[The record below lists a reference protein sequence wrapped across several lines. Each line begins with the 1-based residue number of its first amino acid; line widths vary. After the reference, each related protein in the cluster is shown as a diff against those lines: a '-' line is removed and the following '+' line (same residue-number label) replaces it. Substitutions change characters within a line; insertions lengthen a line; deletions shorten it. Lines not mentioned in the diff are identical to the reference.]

1 MMGGTEMKHL
11 GDITK
16 INGAE
21 IEIVDV
27 ITGGSPCQ
35 DLSIAGKR
43 AGLAG
48 ARSGLFM
55 EQVRIVKEM
64 RQRDRANGRTGDMV
78 RPRFMVWE
86 NVPGAF
92 SSNKGRDF
100 AAVLEEI
107 IRIAEPEAPDIEVP
121 EKGWPTWGG
130 YHDEVGGRWSV
141 AWRVHDAQFWGVP
154 QRRRRISV
162 VADFGGDTAGEILF
176 ERKSVSRHPTESGT
190 ARERLAE
197 AAERGFNPAVGDCMT
212 AWDCQSKR
220 IFDTNGKSPTLQGGV
235 GGGVNNPA
243 IFAAIPIND
252 KATRWQGGGESR
264 NHDGSG
270 NGLGIGKEG
279 DPSPTLTAGDR
290 HGVMCMNPWDA
301 QSARVYDQDG
311 VWHSLNANENGGM
324 ARDSVLCAGFKLGNS
339 EQARS
344 IGYAEEQS
352 PTLNAE
358 CGGNKPAV
366 MCLNDQGGNV
376 MGVSHDVS
384 GTLRA
389 QEHGPQPAV
398 IAFAQ
403 NQREEVRNVG
413 DKAVSLAAEVGMHCQ
428 TFVALDMSHVCDV
441 IRDCG
446 EVSPSLQARMGT
458 GGNQVPLTYQAVTGT
473 LSPGAHAGSYNGQ
486 DAYNDMLVCG
496 ATPDV
501 AHALRTKA
509 ACAYREDAET
519 YPVQNMVVRR
529 LTPMECERLQ
539 GYPDGWTD
547 IGEWMD
553 SKGKRHKDADSPRYK
568 ALGNSIALPFW
579 DFLAK
584 RISAQYLRPVTM
596 GSLFDGIGGFPLVF
610 ERHNGKGTARWASE
624 IEEFPIAVT
633 KLRFGE
639 D

>member
-1 MMGGTEMKHL
+1 MKHL

-16 INGAE
+16 ISGAE
-21 IEIVDV
+21 IEVVDV

-64 RQRDRANGRTGDMV
+64 REHDRKSGRTGDMV

-107 IRIAEPEAPDIEVP
+107 IRIAEPEAPDIDVP

-141 AWRVHDAQFWGVP
+141 AWRVHDAQYWGVP

-176 ERKSVSRHPTESGT
+176 ERKSVSGHPAESGAAGEGPST
-190 ARERLAE
+190 GAESGASYAVRIRGGCDGGGKGALVQTEKSGTLGTGNDQTIFCLQGNAIDRADTTGCNGKGWREDTCYTVNTIDR
-197 AAERGFNPAVGDCMT
+197 PAV
-212 AWDCQSKR
+212 
-220 IFDTNGKSPTLQGGV
+220 
-235 GGGVNNPA
+235 
-243 IFAAIPIND
+243 
-252 KATRWQGGGESR
+252 
-264 NHDGSG
+264 
-270 NGLGIGKEG
+270 
-279 DPSPTLTAGDR
+279 
-290 HGVMCMNPWDA
+290 
-301 QSARVYDQDG
+301 
-311 VWHSLNANENGGM
+311 
-324 ARDSVLCAGFKLGNS
+324 CAGFKLGNS
-339 EQARS
+339 EQSRS

-366 MCLNDQGGNV
+366 LCLNDQGGNV

-389 QEHGPQPAV
+389 QEHGHQPTV
-398 IAFAQ
+398 
-403 NQREEVRNVG
+403 
-413 DKAVSLAAEVGMHCQ
+413 
-428 TFVALDMSHVCDV
+428 LDMSHACDI

-458 GGNQVPLTYQAVTGT
+458 GGNQIPLTYQTVTGT

-501 AHALRTKA
+501 AHALRAKA

-539 GYPDGWTD
+539 GYPDGWTA

-610 ERHNGKGTARWASE
+610 ERHNGKDTARWASE

>member
-1 MMGGTEMKHL
+1 MKHL

-43 AGLAG
+43 TGLAG

-55 EQVRIVKEM
+55 EQIRIVKEM
-64 RQRDRANGRTGDMV
+64 REHDRKNGRTGDMV

-141 AWRVHDAQFWGVP
+141 AWRVHDAQYWGVP

-176 ERKSVSRHPTESGT
+176 ERKSVSGHHAESGT
-190 ARERLAE
+190 ARERLAGN
-197 AAERGFNPAVGDCMT
+197 AESGASYAV
-212 AWDCQSKR
+212 R
-220 IFDTNGKSPTLQGGV
+220 IMGGCD
-235 GGGVNNPA
+235 GGGKGALVQEEKSGTLGTGNDQT
-243 IFAAIPIND
+243 IFTAIPIND

-264 NHDGSG
+264 NHDGSV

-290 HGVMCMNPWDA
+290 HG
-301 QSARVYDQDG
+301 
-311 VWHSLNANENGGM
+311 
-324 ARDSVLCAGFKLGNS
+324 
-339 EQARS
+339 
-344 IGYAEEQS
+344 
-352 PTLNAE
+352 
-358 CGGNKPAV
+358 V

-389 QEHGPQPAV
+389 QEHGHQPSV
-398 IAFAQ
+398 
-403 NQREEVRNVG
+403 
-413 DKAVSLAAEVGMHCQ
+413 
-428 TFVALDMSHVCDV
+428 LDMSHACDV

-446 EVSPSLQARMGT
+446 EVVPSLQARMGT
-458 GGNQVPLTYQAVTGT
+458 GGNQVPRTYQDVTGT

-501 AHALRTKA
+501 AHALRAKA

-547 IGEWMD
+547 IGEWCD

-579 DFLAK
+579 NFLAK

>member
-1 MMGGTEMKHL
+1 MKHL

-64 RQRDRANGRTGDMV
+64 REHDRKSGRTGDMV

-92 SSNKGRDF
+92 SSNKGQDF

-121 EKGWPTWGG
+121 EKGWNTWGG

-141 AWRVHDAQFWGVP
+141 AWRVHDAQYWGVP

-176 ERKSVSRHPTESGT
+176 ERKSVSGHPAESGA
-190 ARERLAE
+190 ARERLAGN
-197 AAERGFNPAVGDCMT
+197 AESGASYAVRIRGGCDGGGKGALVQEDKSGMLGTGNDQTIFCLQGNGIDRADTAGCNGKGWREDTSYTLNTIDRPAVC
-212 AWDCQSKR
+212 A
-220 IFDTNGKSPTLQGGV
+220 GV
-235 GGGVNNPA
+235 
-243 IFAAIPIND
+243 
-252 KATRWQGGGESR
+252 RC
-264 NHDGSG
+264 
-270 NGLGIGKEG
+270 
-279 DPSPTLTAGDR
+279 LT
-290 HGVMCMNPWDA
+290 PWEA

-324 ARDSVLCAGFKLGNS
+324 ARDSVMCAGFKLGNS

-389 QEHGPQPAV
+389 QEHGHQPS
-398 IAFAQ
+398 I
-403 NQREEVRNVG
+403 
-413 DKAVSLAAEVGMHCQ
+413 
-428 TFVALDMSHVCDV
+428 LDMTHACDV

-446 EVSPSLQARMGT
+446 EIAPSLQARMGT
-458 GGNQVPLTYQAVTGT
+458 GGNQIPLTYQMQGFGDYRSGEVASSCKQRDFKDST
-473 LSPGAHAGSYNGQ
+473 
-486 DAYNDMLVCG
+486 DLVC
-496 ATPDV
+496 AV
-501 AHALRTKA
+501 VRTA
-509 ACAYREDAET
+509 
-519 YPVQNMVVRR
+519 MIVRR

-539 GYPDGWTD
+539 GFPDRWTD

-610 ERHNGKGTARWASE
+610 ERHNGKGMARWASE

-633 KLRFGE
+633 KLRFGA

>member
-1 MMGGTEMKHL
+1 MKHL

-21 IEIVDV
+21 IETVDV

-55 EQVRIVKEM
+55 EQIRIVKEM
-64 RQRDRANGRTGDMV
+64 RAHDKANGRTGDMV

-92 SSNKGRDF
+92 SSNKGQDF

-121 EKGWPTWGG
+121 EKGWNTWGG

-141 AWRVHDAQFWGVP
+141 AWRVHDAQHWGVP

-176 ERKSVSRHPTESGT
+176 ERKSVSRHFAESGT
-190 ARERLAE
+190 ARERLAGNTKSG
-197 AAERGFNPAVGDCMT
+197 ASYAVRIRGGCDGGGKGALVQEDKSGTLGTSNDQTIFQNCLT
-212 AWDCQSKR
+212 QWDCQSKR
-220 IFDTNGKSPTLQGGV
+220 IFGTEGASPTLQGGV

-243 IFAAIPIND
+243 IFCMG
-252 KATRWQGGGESR
+252 TQQGGAEVRSDDR
-264 NHDGSG
+264 A
-270 NGLGIGKEG
+270 
-279 DPSPTLTAGDR
+279 PTLTAAAGMSGNNQPMICAAFKAG
-290 HGVMCMNPWDA
+290 HGA
-301 QSARVYDQDG
+301 K
-311 VWHSLNANENGGM
+311 ANG
-324 ARDSVLCAGFKLGNS
+324 
-339 EQARS
+339 
-344 IGYAEEQS
+344 IGYAEEQA

-366 MCLNDQGGNV
+366 
-376 MGVSHDVS
+376 
-384 GTLRA
+384 
-389 QEHGPQPAV
+389 
-398 IAFAQ
+398 
-403 NQREEVRNVG
+403 
-413 DKAVSLAAEVGMHCQ
+413 
-428 TFVALDMSHVCDV
+428 VALDMTHACDV
-441 IRDCG
+441 IRECG
-446 EVSPSLQARMGT
+446 EIVPSLQARMGT
-458 GGNQVPLTYQAVTGT
+458 GGNQVPLTYQMQGF
-473 LSPGAHAGSYNGQ
+473 G
-486 DAYNDMLVCG
+486 D
-496 ATPDV
+496 
-501 AHALRTKA
+501 
-509 ACAYREDAET
+509 YREGDVVSSCKQRDYKDSTDLVVSSVDCRNFTEGGEINGALQAKES
-519 YPVQNMVVRR
+519 VGQSLNLQNTVRTGMIVRR

-539 GYPDGWTD
+539 GFPDHWTD
-547 IGEWMD
+547 IGEWRD
-553 SKGKRHKDADSPRYK
+553 SKGKLRKPSDSPRYK

-639 D
+639 DA